1 MSRKK
6 LSIYVDGAARGNPG
20 PAAIGV
26 VVCSE
31 DGSTIGNVSEYIGD
45 ATNNVAEYKALIY
58 GLKKAR
64 EMEADE
70 VSVNTDSEL
79 LASQM
84 TGRFKVKNE
93 ALKGLF
99 AESMNL
105 VRGFKNVEITQIPRS
120 ANHGADKLANKALDE
135 INAKANKGPIKN
147 IRINTD
153 LL

>member
-93 ALKGLF
+93 ALKELF
-99 AESMNL
+99 AESMDL
-105 VRGFKNVEITQIPRS
+105 VRRFKNVEITRIPRS

-135 INAKANKGPIKN
+135 IRAKANKGPINN